1 MKRRLIYAGLF
12 VLLVGVEVVIALT
25 QHDNFIRY
33 YGGDIIVMWV
43 LYCLVQMVLG
53 GKNNHYV
60 VNVCLLAFA
69 FAVEFIQKW
78 GFVDKFG
85 IENQFLRVLF
95 GTSFAVEDLLSYL
108 AGTLIACAGV
118 FAYNRLFGNADNKNE
133 KAD

>member
-1 MKRRLIYAGLF
+1 MKRRIIYAAIF
-12 VLLVGVEVVIALT
+12 VALVAVEVVIAIT

-33 YGGDIIVMWV
+33 YGGDVIVMWA
-43 LYCLVQMVLG
+43 LYCLVQAVLG
-53 GKNNHYV
+53 GENNHYA
-60 VNVCLLAFA
+60 VNIGLLAFA

-85 IENQFLRVLF
+85 IDNHFLRVLI

-118 FAYNRLFGNADNKNE
+118 WTYNRRRKNQNE
-133 KAD
+133 